1 MAMFEDVL
9 YRAKSVAVS
18 AGKKTEELVELTKV
32 YAKIGELR
40 REIAALY
47 EGLGRLTY
55 DAQRSGEP
63 IEKDLMEACVDQI
76 DELEKA
82 LARAEE
88 RVMQVKNAV
97 RCSACGA
104 CNANNAAY
112 CNQCGEKL
120 D

>member
-1 MAMFEDVL
+1 MNV
-9 YRAKSVAVS
+9 KSIERKGNETTIV
-18 AGKKTEELVELTKV
+18 VE
-32 YAKIGELR
+32 
-40 REIAALY
+40 
-47 EGLGRLTY
+47 
-55 DAQRSGEP
+55 